1 MNDFEEYIRQG
12 EPRKREK
19 GYAWQTAIG
28 LQAVD
33 DLITVNLT
41 GKGIIERKNG
51 KRNGFWKVKTDD
63 LNN

>member
-12 EPRKREK
+12 EPQKKEK

-33 DLITVNLT
+33 DL
-41 GKGIIERKNG
+41 KHYR
-51 KRNGFWKVKTDD
+51 RSQATD
-63 LNN
+63 